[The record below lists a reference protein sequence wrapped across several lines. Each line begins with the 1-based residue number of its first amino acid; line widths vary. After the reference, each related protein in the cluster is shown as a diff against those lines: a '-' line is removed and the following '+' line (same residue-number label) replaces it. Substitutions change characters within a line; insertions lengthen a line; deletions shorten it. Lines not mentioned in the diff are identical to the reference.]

1 MDFFMLQ
8 MNGPLGQIVLPPVMK
23 ILLTIQ
29 YKWGREEPR
38 FKAGPVTL
46 IDHAL
51 APWPI
56 VPQTLGIQSGEWYLL
71 IKISDI
77 SKSNLWVFSG
87 VCYYASEPTEKLSFY
102 DAWMKCSLMTEGSR
116 LLSIAHVREI
126 PNGTVPIDQSGVWTG
141 KATT

>member
-8 MNGPLGQIVLPPVMK
+8 MNGPLGQIVLPHVVK
-23 ILLTIQ
+23 IYQ

-56 VPQTLGIQSGEWYLL
+56 VPQTLGIQSGEQKKDFL
-71 IKISDI
+71 INISDF
-77 SKSNLWVFSG
+77 K
-87 VCYYASEPTEKLSFY
+87 
-102 DAWMKCSLMTEGSR
+102 M
-116 LLSIAHVREI
+116 
-126 PNGTVPIDQSGVWTG
+126 
-141 KATT
+141 